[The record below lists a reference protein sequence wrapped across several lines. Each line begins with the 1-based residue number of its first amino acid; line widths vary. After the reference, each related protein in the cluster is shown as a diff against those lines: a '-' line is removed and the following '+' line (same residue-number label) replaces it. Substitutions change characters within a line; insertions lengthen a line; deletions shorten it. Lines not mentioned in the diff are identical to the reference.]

1 MDPDVVA
8 KAFFE
13 HYYSTF
19 DAIQAGLANLYQ
31 GGSMLTFEGQ
41 KIQGSQNFVAK
52 FTGLLFQ
59 QCQHNITIVDCQ
71 PSGAGGILVF
81 IFGTFQLAGEQHA
94 LKFSK
99 VTPLSLH
106 LSLVSFWF
114 LGFCGFISRLRF
126 GIDGFSRYLHG
137 NKLTGASKI
146 YAEQR
151 EEEVKILEHSVEE
164 LECTINVL
172 EKKVRNLK
180 FSSIQ
185 MFTDI
190 SELTEFRYCKKG

>member
-31 GGSMLTFEGQ
+31 DGSMLTFEGQ

-52 FTGLLFQ
+52 FTGLPFQ
-59 QCQHNITIVDCQ
+59 QCQHNITTVDCQ

-81 IFGTFQLAGEQHA
+81 IFGTLQLAGEQHA

-114 LGFCGFISRLRF
+114 LGFW
-126 GIDGFSRYLHG
+126 YLHG

-180 FSSIQ
+180 FSSVQ